1 MIDFCHLHIHT
12 EYSTLDGFGK
22 PEAYAKRAKA
32 LGHKYLACTDHGNID
47 GLIKF
52 QKACEAVDII
62 PIHGCEVYLTPEVN
76 KERKNGHCLILV
88 KNARGFRNLCRMLSF
103 ANTEGFYYKPRITYD
118 MLLNNCKGLVVATAC
133 VQSFIY
139 MERGEILWQ
148 DLNNAIGDDL
158 YFEIMPHKGRIF
170 EKHNKNIIR
179 LANKF
184 NKKVIAT
191 NDCHYINRNEW
202 KAQEVLLAIQRR
214 AKWSDKDR
222 FKFTI
227 KGLHLRTAQ
236 EMKKHI
242 WASSISYRDEWLTNT
257 IEVAEKCSQ
266 FRIKPRP
273 VRLPAFENLKPE
285 FEGKLL
291 RHLCYEGFKHIFKR
305 DLRKRPEY
313 YKRFLEEYRLIVKK
327 EFVRYFLIVKEL
339 VEWCKE
345 NDIMVGPGRGSV
357 GGSLIAYLLG
367 ITTIDPLKFGLIF
380 SRFIAEDRI
389 DYPDIDIDFEP
400 EKRDLIRKHL
410 EDQYGEGNIAAVST
424 FNRMKSRAVVRDVS
438 RVFDID
444 IAEVNQVTKLIDP
457 LVEDGIQRAIDEHDE
472 ARDFADSYPQVIK
485 LAKQLE
491 GQIRAKST
499 HAAGLIVS
507 RQKLNKSNRCN
518 LIERDGATL
527 INWEMNDAEYVGLMK
542 LDILAINL
550 ISILA
555 ETKRL
560 VIENQDIV
568 IEFEKIPLD
577 DNKVLKEIGKGN
589 NVGLF
594 QLNAWATNNVIKEI
608 GAENFMQIPLATAL
622 SRPGPANSGMT
633 EEFIRRKKSKRWDR
647 KHKIFEDICKDTFG
661 VIVFQE
667 QVMNVIH
674 KVAGLPYST
683 ADKIRKVIGKKRDA
697 KEFAPYKKQFVRG
710 CLKQGYFDRDEANDF
725 WHTLQSHAS
734 YSFNLAHSVAYG
746 MLGYWTG
753 YLKCYYPT
761 EFICA
766 SLTYGA
772 KDKKAEM
779 VEESYRLGLTLVTPR
794 ITGGYTKPN
803 QWIAKDKKLYIPFTE
818 VKGIGEKRAQEAIK
832 VTLDKRRLPT
842 FFDNSKKEKV
852 YESKFEQM
860 LDTIGAFRE
869 NDNIEVTPELKEF
882 FDFRL
887 TTNPRDTYPNLFK
900 IFNHIR
906 LTDLDRLLQGDIRTV
921 RRMTKALNIIHATK
935 FKGFHKFEDRLA
947 DCDKCKLRAECSE
960 PVPPSIGRYN
970 ISLVG
975 EAPGFEE
982 DREGR
987 AFYENARAGSKLW
1000 DTINKAGYNRTQF
1013 HISNFNKCYP
1023 SVSRN
1028 PGITEI
1034 KKCSNWITTE
1044 FRRVKPIFVL
1054 SFGNSGM
1061 QFFQGKKAGITQ
1073 MSGKVEWHDRFKCWV
1088 CYCLHPAAV
1097 LHNPDNMTYY
1107 KAGMK
1112 AFFKFLNA
1120 IGGPELR

>member
-1 MIDFCHLHIHT
+1 MNNFCHLHVHT

-22 PEAYAKRAKA
+22 PEDYAKRAKA

-76 KERKNGHCLILV
+76 KERKNGHCLLLI
-88 KNARGFRNLCRMLSF
+88 KNSRGFRNLCKMLSF
-103 ANTEGFYYKPRITYD
+103 ANMEGFYYKPRITYQ
-118 MLLNNCKGLVVATAC
+118 MLIDNCKGLVVSTAC
-133 VQSFIY
+133 LQSFIY
-139 MERGEILWQ
+139 MECGEILWQ
-148 DLNNAIGDDL
+148 SLNDIIGDDL
-158 YFEIMPHKGRIF
+158 YFEIMPLQGKQF
-170 EKHNKNIIR
+170 VKHNKNIVR
-179 LANKF
+179 LAKKF
-184 NKKVIAT
+184 NKKIIAT
-191 NDCHYINRNEW
+191 NDCHYINRDEW
-202 KAQEVLLAIQRR
+202 KAQEVLLAIQSK
-214 AKWSDKDR
+214 AKWKDENR
-222 FKFTI
+222 FKFST
-227 KGLHLRTAQ
+227 KGLYLRSAS
-236 EMKKHI
+236 EMKKYLM
-242 WASSISYRDEWLTNT
+242 AGPYKYSNSWLTNT
-257 IEVAEKCSQ
+257 IEIAEKCSK

-285 FEGKLL
+285 FEAKAL
-291 RHLCYEGFKHIFKR
+291 RHLCYVGFKRLFGN
-305 DLRKRPEY
+305 DLRKNPKY
-313 YKRFLEEYRLIVKK
+313 YKRFLEEFRLINKK
-327 EFVRYFLIVKEL
+327 KFIRYFLIVKEL
-339 VEWCKE
+339 VEWCKDNE
-345 NDIMVGPGRGSV
+345 IMVGPGRGSV

-400 EKRDLIRKHL
+400 EKRDLIRQHL

-457 LVEDGIQRAIDEHDE
+457 QAEDGIQQAIDEHDE

-485 LAKQLE
+485 LAKKLE
-491 GQIRAKST
+491 GQIRAKSQ

-507 RQKLNKSNRCN
+507 RQRLDKSNRCN
-518 LIERDGATL
+518 LIERDGTTL
-527 INWEMNDAEYVGLMK
+527 INWEMTDAEFVGLMK

-560 VIENQDIV
+560 VKENKNIV

-608 GAENFMQIPLATAL
+608 GAENFMQIPIATAL

-633 EEFIRRKKSKRWDR
+633 DEFIKRKRSKRWDR
-647 KHKIFEDICKDTFG
+647 KHEIFEDICKDTYG
-661 VIVFQE
+661 VIVYQE

-674 KVAGLPYST
+674 KIAGLPYST

-697 KEFAPYKKQFVRG
+697 KEFAPYKKQFIKG
-710 CLKQGYFDRDEANDF
+710 CLQQGYFDRDEANDF
-725 WHTLQSHAS
+725 WVMLQEHAS

-753 YLKCYYPT
+753 YLKFYYPT

-772 KDKKAEM
+772 KEKKAEM
-779 VEESYRLGLTLVTPR
+779 VEESYRLGLTLVPPR
-794 ITGGYTKPN
+794 IIGGYTKAN
-803 QWIAKDKKLYIPFTE
+803 QWIAKNKNLYIPFTE

-832 VTLDKRRLPT
+832 LSTDKRRLPT
-842 FFDNSKKEKV
+842 FFTDPVKEKK
-852 YESKFEQM
+852 YESKFEEM
-860 LDTIGAFRE
+860 LDTIGAFRD
-869 NDNIEVTPELKEF
+869 NDNIEVTPTLKEF

-900 IFNHIR
+900 LFGHIR
-906 LTDLDRLLQGDIRTV
+906 LTDLDGLLQGDIRTV
-921 RRMTKALNIIHATK
+921 RRMIKNKKVVKVVK
-935 FKGFHKFEDRLA
+935 FRRFERFVDRLFE
-947 DCDKCKLRAECSE
+947 CQKCKLRSECSE

-970 ISLVG
+970 ISMVG

-987 AFYENARAGSKLW
+987 GFYEQARAGSKLW
-1000 DTINKAGYNRTQF
+1000 EDITKAGYYREQF

-1028 PGITEI
+1028 PGVTEI
-1034 KKCSNWITTE
+1034 KKCTHWMNIE
-1044 FRRVKPIFVL
+1044 FKRVKPIL
-1054 SFGNSGM
+1054 ILAFGNSGM
-1061 QFFQGKKAGITQ
+1061 QFFQGKKTGITQ
-1073 MSGKVEWHDRFKCWV
+1073 MSGKVEWNDLYKSWV

-1097 LHNPDNMTYY
+1097 LHNPDNLTYY

-1112 AFFKFLNA
+1112 AFFKFLQVIA
-1120 IGGPELR
+1120 GPKLR